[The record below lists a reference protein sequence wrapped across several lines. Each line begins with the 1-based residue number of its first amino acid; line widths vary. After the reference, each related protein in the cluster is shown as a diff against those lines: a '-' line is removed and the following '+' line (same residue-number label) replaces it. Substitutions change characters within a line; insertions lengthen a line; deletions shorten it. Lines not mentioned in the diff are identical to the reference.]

1 MHHNN
6 LIEMREEVENDEGLF
21 VMEEEIKG

>member
-6 LIEMREEVENDEGLF
+6 LIEMREEVENDDGLF